1 MKITA
6 DNIGITVQQTGML
19 SEGGIRD
26 TFLEGTTFKKIFTQ
40 N

>member
-6 DNIGITVQQTGML
+6 DNIGITVKQTGI
-19 SEGGIRD
+19 GD

-40 N
+40 KLT

>member
-19 SEGGIRD
+19 SEGGMGAP
-26 TFLEGTTFKKIFTQ
+26 FLKEQHSRKYLLKS
-40 N
+40 